1 MKQLIITLTFLIT
14 SISIMAQTT
23 VVTYDRLTDETVG
36 ALCHAAKEKSSQMG
50 LDISFAICDADGL
63 PRLFRRFGN
72 ALVLSTI
79 LVPAKAYTAAIT
91 QTPTE
96 DLAPLVA
103 DGSNLMGINTASDK
117 ITLVPGGLPLF
128 RNGKIVGAIGVGGGT
143 KEQDLEIAHFI
154 VAKFNEM
161 NTK

>member
-1 MKQLIITLTFLIT
+1 MKQLFITFTFLIL
-14 SISIMAQTT
+14 SISVMAQTT
-23 VVTYDRLTDETVG
+23 AESYNRLTDETVG
-36 ALCHAAKEKSSQMG
+36 TLCLAAKEKSAQMG

-63 PRLFRRFGN
+63 PRLFCRFGD

-91 QTPTE
+91 QTSTE

-103 DGSNLMGINTASDK
+103 DGGNLMGINTTSDK

-128 RNGKIVGAIGVGGGT
+128 RKGKIVGAIGVGGGT
-143 KEQDLEIAHFI
+143 KDQDLEIANFI

-161 NTK
+161 NAE

>member
-1 MKQLIITLTFLIT
+1 
-14 SISIMAQTT
+14 MAQTI
-23 VVTYDRLTDETVG
+23 VQSNGRLTDEAVG
-36 ALCHAAKEKSSQMG
+36 TLCHVAKEKSSQMG

-63 PRLFRRFGN
+63 PRLFCRFGD

-91 QTPTE
+91 QTPTG
-96 DLAPLVA
+96 DLATLVA
-103 DGSNLMGINTASDK
+103 DGGNLMGINTVSDK

-128 RNGKIVGAIGVGGGT
+128 LNGKIVGAIGVGGGT
-143 KEQDLEIAHFI
+143 KEQDLEIANFI

-161 NTK
+161 NAE